1 MYRFLLYFTLTS
13 TKMNK
18 LNFIISKSLCHLM
31 LDAYIIHKL
40 FKGKVIFEI
49 LFKKKRKK
57 SIYPKLKMILF

>member
-1 MYRFLLYFTLTS
+1 
-13 TKMNK
+13 
-18 LNFIISKSLCHLM
+18 M